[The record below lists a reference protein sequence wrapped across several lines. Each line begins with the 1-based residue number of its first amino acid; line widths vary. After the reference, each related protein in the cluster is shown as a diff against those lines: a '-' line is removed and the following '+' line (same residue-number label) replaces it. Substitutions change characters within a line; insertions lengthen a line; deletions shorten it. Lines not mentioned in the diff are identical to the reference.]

1 MNRFRARI
9 LANAATLV
17 LLAWTG
23 TLRAQDVQLPK
34 PVAPDIYQG
43 AVVNKGAPCIQPPPM
58 VRIQDYNGPFAKT
71 VGFFSGNLER
81 KTVHP
86 AHFKPGMLL
95 CSLELKDKFFLFVRD
110 SYDPATIAS
119 VAFNAGISQAQNT
132 DPTFGPGVSGYG
144 KRFGA
149 SYADQASVRFF
160 KDFAYPSIFSEDP
173 RYYRLAHGSTR
184 RRLLHP
190 IEHALVAHTD
200 HGNPMF
206 NFSEWLGTAS
216 TIALSN
222 TYHPGNKRGFAP
234 AAEAFGISFGN
245 DIGFDELREFW
256 PEIAHKFK
264 LPFRS
269 ETLPNDSGPTPETR

>member
-1 MNRFRARI
+1 
-9 LANAATLV
+9 
-17 LLAWTG
+17 
-23 TLRAQDVQLPK
+23 
-34 PVAPDIYQG
+34 
-43 AVVNKGAPCIQPPPM
+43 
-58 VRIQDYNGPFAKT
+58 
-71 VGFFSGNLER
+71 
-81 KTVHP
+81 
-86 AHFKPGMLL
+86 
-95 CSLELKDKFFLFVRD
+95 LELKDKFLLFVRD

-119 VAFNAGISQAQNT
+119 IAFNASLSQAQNT
-132 DPTFGPGVSGYG
+132 DPTFGQGMSGYG

-149 SYADQASVRFF
+149 SYADEASGRFF

-184 RRLLHP
+184 SRILHP
-190 IEHALVAHTD
+190 IEHVLVAHTD
-200 HGNPMF
+200 HGNSMF

-216 TIALSN
+216 AIALSN

-234 AAEAFGISFGN
+234 AATAFGISLGT

-269 ETLPNDSGPTPETR
+269 EIVPNDSEPTPETK

>member
-1 MNRFRARI
+1 M
-9 LANAATLV
+9 LS
-17 LLAWTG
+17 LLAWTR
-23 TLRAQDVQLPK
+23 TLCAQESPLPK
-34 PVAPDIYQG
+34 PTSPDINAG
-43 AVVNKGAPCIQPPPM
+43 SAANKAAPCIQPPPM
-58 VRIQDYNGPFAKT
+58 VRIQDYDGPFAKT

-81 KTVHP
+81 KTVHAP
-86 AHFKPGMLL
+86 HYKPGVLL
-95 CSLELKDKFFLFVRD
+95 CSLELKDKFLLFVRD
-110 SYDPATIAS
+110 SFDPGTILS

-132 DPTFGPGVSGYG
+132 DPTFGQGMSGYG

-173 RYYRLAHGSTR
+173 RYYRLAHGSR
-184 RRLLHP
+184 RSRFLHP
-190 IEHALVAHTD
+190 IEHAIVAHTD

-234 AAEAFGISFGN
+234 AAEAFGLSFGN

-264 LPFRS
+264 LPFRA
-269 ETLPNDSGPTPETR
+269 EALANDSEASPEAK